1 MFSDFTRE
9 KKKFSR
15 KWWGAGAN
23 LTPPPPTLAFSTVL
37 LSQEQNKNK

>member
-23 LTPPPPTLAFSTVL
+23 LTPPTLAFSTVL